1 MRKIIEY
8 TLASIDG
15 VVTGPHMNRFYGYRD
30 DAYHRDGLG
39 LMLACDAMLMGRT
52 TYEQLAKIW
61 PGRAHPWADRLNAIT
76 KYVFS
81 STLEHAD
88 WDNSVLVRGDVATEV
103 GKLKQQDGGNLLVF
117 GHGQLAQTLLKARLL
132 DVLDLSIHP
141 IIAASGGLLFHEDH
155 TAAMKLV
162 ATKTFSNIVK
172 LTFEPQYGTSNEQAN
187 ARP

>member
-8 TLASIDG
+8 TLASIAG
-15 VVTGPHMNRFYGYRD
+15 VVAGPQMNLFYGYRD

-61 PGRAHPWADRLNAIT
+61 PGRVHPWADRLNAIT

-88 WDNSVLVRGDVATEV
+88 WENSVIVRGAVATEV
-103 GKLKQQDGGNLLVF
+103 CKLKQQDVGNLLVF
-117 GHGQLAQTLLKARLL
+117 GHGQLTQTLLKARLL
-132 DVLDLSIHP
+132 DVIDLSIHP
-141 IIAASGGLLFHEDH
+141 LIAGSGGLLFHEDH
-155 TAAMKLV
+155 TTAMKLT

-172 LTFEPQYGTSNEQAN
+172 LTYEPQYDRS
-187 ARP
+187 

>member
-15 VVTGPHMNRFYGYRD
+15 VVSGPQMNRYFGYRD

-61 PGRAHPWADRLNAIT
+61 PGRNHPWADRLNAIT

-81 STLEHAD
+81 STLENAD

-103 GKLKQQDGGNLLVF
+103 AKLKQQDGGNLLVF
-117 GHGQLAQTLLKARLL
+117 GHGQLAQTLLEAQLL

-141 IIAASGGLLFHEDH
+141 IIAGSGELMFHENH
-155 TAAMKLV
+155 TAAMKLT
-162 ATKTFSNIVK
+162 AAKSFSNIVK
-172 LTFEPQYGTSNEQAN
+172 LTFEPQYDRS
-187 ARP
+187 